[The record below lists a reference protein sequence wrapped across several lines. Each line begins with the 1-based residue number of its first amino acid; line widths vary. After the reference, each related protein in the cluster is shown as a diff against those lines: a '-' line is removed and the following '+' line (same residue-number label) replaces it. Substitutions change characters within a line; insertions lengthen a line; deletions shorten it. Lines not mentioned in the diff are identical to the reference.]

1 MSKHLARAAPRINNQ
16 QFRRLTATGIHA
28 GNHGIIRLLI
38 LKNKSSRKK
47 LTMSFLLSLSKYI
60 DALNERI
67 GVGISWALL
76 IAVLICS
83 GNAIVR
89 YAFNTSSNA
98 WLEIQ
103 WYLFGAV
110 FLLAASH
117 TLRRNE
123 HVRIDVVVGRF
134 SKRTQVWID
143 IFGFVFFMLPAT
155 LLILYFAVPFALE
168 SVRNQEVSSNAGGLI
183 VWPAKILIPIGFLL
197 LTLQGISEL
206 IKRIGFLMG
215 KVDASVFEKQA
226 VTPADEI
233 EAIKA
238 ANKLN

>member
-1 MSKHLARAAPRINNQ
+1 
-16 QFRRLTATGIHA
+16 
-28 GNHGIIRLLI
+28 
-38 LKNKSSRKK
+38 
-47 LTMSFLLSLSKYI
+47 MSFLLSLSKYI
-60 DALNERI
+60 DALNEKI
-67 GVGISWALL
+67 GLGISWALL
-76 IAVLICS
+76 LAVLICS

-89 YAFNTSSNA
+89 YTFNTSSNA

-103 WYLFGAV
+103 WYLFGAI
-110 FLLAASH
+110 FLLAASY

-123 HVRIDVVVGRF
+123 HVRIDVIVGRF

-143 IFGFVFFMLPAT
+143 VFGFIFFLLPAT
-155 LLILYFAVPFALE
+155 LLILYFAVPFAWE

-206 IKRIGFLMG
+206 IKRVGFLRG
-215 KVDASVFEKQA
+215 QVDASVFEKQST
-226 VTPADEI
+226 TPAEEI

-238 ANKLN
+238 ANNLN

>member
-1 MSKHLARAAPRINNQ
+1 
-16 QFRRLTATGIHA
+16 
-28 GNHGIIRLLI
+28 
-38 LKNKSSRKK
+38 
-47 LTMSFLLSLSKYI
+47 MSFLLSLSKYI

-67 GVGISWALL
+67 GLSISWALL
-76 IAVLICS
+76 LAVLICS

-89 YAFNTSSNA
+89 YTFNTSSNA

-103 WYLFGAV
+103 WYLFGAI
-110 FLLAASH
+110 FLLAASY

-123 HVRIDVVVGRF
+123 HVRIDVIVGRF

-143 IFGFVFFMLPAT
+143 VFGFLFFLLPAT
-155 LLILYFAVPFALE
+155 LLILYFAVPFAME

-183 VWPAKILIPIGFLL
+183 VWPAKILIPIGFLM

-206 IKRIGFLMG
+206 IKRMGFLMG
-215 KVDASVFEKQA
+215 QIDASAFEKQST
-226 VTPADEI
+226 TPAEEI

-238 ANKLN
+238 ANNLN

>member
-1 MSKHLARAAPRINNQ
+1 MS
-16 QFRRLTATGIHA
+16 
-28 GNHGIIRLLI
+28 
-38 LKNKSSRKK
+38 S
-47 LTMSFLLSLSKYI
+47 LLSLSKYI

-67 GVGISWALL
+67 GMGISWALL
-76 IAVLICS
+76 LAVLICS

-89 YAFNTSSNA
+89 YSFNISSNA

-103 WYLFGAV
+103 WYLFGAI
-110 FLLAASH
+110 FLLASSY

-123 HVRIDVVVGRF
+123 HVRIDVIVGRF
-134 SKRTQVWID
+134 SKRTQAWVD
-143 IFGFVFFMLPAT
+143 VFGFIFFLLPAT
-155 LLILYFAVPFALE
+155 LLILYFAVPFAME

-215 KVDASVFEKQA
+215 KIDSSVYEKQGT
-226 VTPADEI
+226 TPIEEI